1 MLPITLYIVEDELLI
16 SASLK
21 SQLDGNGYLILGE
34 ATRGEICLTDLEKL
48 KNKGCEPDIVLMD
61 IHIRGPLDG
70 IETAKRITEQYDC
83 GIIFITGQSSKEVY
97 NRSFSLKPFGYL
109 LKPIDLEQTKMTIE
123 IAAYQRKLEIENK
136 KYQEKL
142 VSLLE
147 ERTKEKDEVL
157 GMYQTLLENSLMG
170 LTIMQNE
177 RFVFVNQQAQKIFGY
192 TREEFL
198 AFNLDQIVE
207 LVHPD
212 DRTKVISLSEDRLKG
227 DELPQGTRIRV
238 KRKDGTYTQV
248 ISHVKLISYRDMP
261 ALHQAF
267 IEF

>member
-1 MLPITLYIVEDELLI
+1 MPPITLYIVEDELLI

-21 SQLDGNGYLILGE
+21 SQLDGNGYQILGE
-34 ATRGEICLTDLEKL
+34 ATRGEVCLKELEIL
-48 KNKGCEPDIVLMD
+48 KKKGNEPDIVLMD

-70 IETAKRITEQYDC
+70 IETAKRITENYDC

-123 IAAYQRKLEIENK
+123 IASYQRKLEIENR

-177 RFVFVNQQAQKIFGY
+177 RFVFVNHQAQNIFGY
-192 TREEFL
+192 TREELLSLNFEE
-198 AFNLDQIVE
+198 IVD
-207 LVHPD
+207 LIHPD
-212 DRTKVISLSEDRLKG
+212 DQAKVITLSQSRLTA
-227 DELPQGTRIRV
+227 DEPPQGTRIRV
-238 KRKDGTYTQV
+238 KRKDGSFTQV
-248 ISHVKLISYRDMP
+248 ITHVKLISYHDMP